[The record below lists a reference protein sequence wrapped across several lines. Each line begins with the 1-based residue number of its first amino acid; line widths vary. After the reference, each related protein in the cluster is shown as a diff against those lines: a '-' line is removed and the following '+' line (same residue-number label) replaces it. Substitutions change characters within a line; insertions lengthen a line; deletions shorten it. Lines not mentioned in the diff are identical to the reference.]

1 MNLLDTNYFDFIIL
15 LDTNYINFIIE
26 LIREIKCLLK

>member
-15 LDTNYINFIIE
+15 LDTSYFDFIIE